1 MPKKNKTNDHG
12 DLYIQFRVAM
22 PKSKDGSL
30 SKEESVELG
39 RLLSKLQGGS
49 SRKKPSMQDRI
60 CSLQVA
66 SPRDFGRAS
75 GQVHME
81 EDEHLHDQESHPFA
95 SQFFPQGAGR
105 SAFYFGGNFGGQSF
119 GGGHPFGGDQ
129 YRDDDGNTECN
140 QM

>member
-12 DLYIQFRVAM
+12 DLYVQFRVEM
-22 PKSKDGSL
+22 PKTKNGSL

-39 RLLSKLQGGS
+39 RLLSKLQGGPK
-49 SRKKPSMQDRI
+49 RKKPSVQDRI

-66 SPRDFGRAS
+66 STRDFGRAS
-75 GQVHME
+75 GQVHMD
-81 EDEHLHDQESHPFA
+81 EDEHLQDQESHPFA
-95 SQFFPQGAGR
+95 SQFFQQGAGR
-105 SAFYFGGNFGGQSF
+105 SAFYFGGNFGGGQR
-119 GGGHPFGGDQ
+119 GHPFGGSQ